1 MRYLLVFFLVFT
13 LACDKKSGAI
23 DPKVEASGQ
32 KTEASGPKVEAS
44 GKVDQLAAPTGMPA
58 GGGGRING
66 EVIETQDVASY
77 VYLKL
82 RTDSGEV
89 WAAVSKTP
97 VQKGARV
104 SVTGATLM
112 FNFKSESLNK
122 TFDRIYFGTLVPP
135 GGESTAA
142 GSQPAGVPGPG
153 RAAAPHPGGI
163 APAPDVGEIKAAKA
177 AGDRGRTVAEVYAQ
191 AAELAGKDVAVRGR
205 VVKFNANIMG
215 KNWVHIRDGSGAA
228 GEKNADLTVTTA
240 DTVAVG
246 DEVLVQGK
254 MARNKEFGPGYSYP
268 VIVEE
273 ATVRK

>member
-1 MRYLLVFFLVFT
+1 MRYLLVFFLVFA
-13 LACDKKSGAI
+13 LACDKKSDAI
-23 DPKVEASGQ
+23 D
-32 KTEASGPKVEAS
+32 PKVEAS
-44 GKVDQLAAPTGMPA
+44 GKVDQPAAPTGMPA
-58 GGGGRING
+58 VSGGRING
-66 EVIETQDVASY
+66 EVIETQNVAAY
-77 VYLKL
+77 TYLKL
-82 RTDSGEV
+82 RTDSGEE

-97 VQKGARV
+97 VQKGAKV
-104 SVTGATLM
+104 SVVGATLM
-112 FNFKSESLNK
+112 VNFKSESLNK

-153 RAAAPHPGGI
+153 RAVAPHPGGI
-163 APAPDVGEIKAAKA
+163 APAPDVGEIKVAKA
-177 AGDRGRTVAEVYAQ
+177 EGDRGRTVAEVYAQ
-191 AAELAGKDVAVRGR
+191 AAELAGRDVAVRGK

-254 MARNKEFGPGYSYP
+254 VARSKEFGAGYSYP

-273 ATVRK
+273 ATVRR